1 VNGQGGLE
9 GLSGV
14 ATDPTSGVSKV
25 LGHELGR
32 HGADVIVHE
41 LVTACGEAMVDVITE
56 GGNARLVAAAVS
68 STPLLEGLGARAD
81 PVDLQV
87 NNGRFS
93 RLRLRVYPHVFRAS
107 IGTPQPTPAPSLAEA
122 GR

>member
-1 VNGQGGLE
+1 
-9 GLSGV
+9 V
-14 ATDPTSGVSKV
+14 ATNPTSGVSKA
-25 LGHELGR
+25 LAHELGR
-32 HGADVIVHE
+32 HGADVVVHG
-41 LVTACGEAMVDVITE
+41 LVTPCGEAMVDVITE

-68 STPLLEGLGARAD
+68 STPLLEGLVRQAD

-87 NNGRFS
+87 NDGRFS

-107 IGTPQPTPAPSLAEA
+107 IDTPQPTPAPSLAEA